1 VEYQRPPRTLAED
14 ATVFL
19 LSPLAS
25 GMGYGMWCVIFA
37 GAPVRAT
44 DGLKARLR
52 GAARVVAADGGART
66 ALACGLVPDLVVGD
80 LDSIDAP
87 TLARL
92 DELGVPREVYPTDK
106 EATDGDLALQ
116 RACAWGAERIT
127 IVGALGG
134 PRLDHELANILLLT
148 RPELAGRRLNLLGDR
163 QEVMLLRGGERLAWT
178 ASPGEIVSL
187 LPLGGPAEGVTTA
200 GLRWPL
206 RAERLDTGSTRGVSN
221 EAEIAAVS
229 VSLARGCLLVVR
241 ALAAGQRDWA
251 ESAHDGGDTA

>member
-1 VEYQRPPRTLAED
+1 
-14 ATVFL
+14 
-19 LSPLAS
+19 
-25 GMGYGMWCVIFA
+25 MWCVIFA
-37 GAPVRAT
+37 GAPVRPT
-44 DGLKARLR
+44 DRLTARLR

-116 RACAWGAERIT
+116 RACAWGADQIT

-148 RPELAGRRLNLLGDR
+148 RPELADRRLTLLDDR
-163 QEVMLLRGGERLAWT
+163 QEVSLLRGGERLVWT

-206 RAERLDTGSTRGVSN
+206 RAERLATGSTRGVSN
-221 EAEIAAVS
+221 EAAGGAVS
-229 VSLARGCLLVVR
+229 VSLASGCLLVVR
-241 ALAAGQRDWA
+241 ALAAEQHDWPVPDQ
-251 ESAHDGGDTA
+251 EDSDSA